1 MGAYAVSDMH
11 GCADVYHRIKKIIKP
26 EDTVYCLGDC
36 GDRGKKPWETIKL
49 VATDPQFVYIK
60 GNHEDMLVK
69 AAREAMDGSYGCS
82 KQRLLASNGGFET
95 LTELLYEDRPEIWIS
110 MLAKLPTHTTYTNEN
125 GQKFFLCHAGC
136 SLWAD
141 EPEVIPD
148 DYDLIWDRVH
158 YISKKSDLMS
168 DTIVVHGHTPIVY
181 LAEDIGVEEP
191 DEWIP
196 LTYCDG
202 KKICI
207 DQGTVFSGH
216 SILLNLDTLEAIDIN
231 LND

>member
-26 EDTVYCLGDC
+26 EDIVYCLGDC
-36 GDRGKKPWETIKL
+36 GDRGSKPWETIKL
-49 VATDPQFVYIK
+49 VATDPQFILLK

-95 LTELLYEDRPEIWIS
+95 LTELLYEDRPETWIS
-110 MLAKLPTHTTYTNEN
+110 MLAKLPTHTTYTNKN
-125 GQKFFLCHAGC
+125 GQKIFLCHAGC
-136 SLWAD
+136 NLWAD

-148 DYDLIWDRVH
+148 DHDLIWDRVH
-158 YISKKSDLMS
+158 YISTKSDLMS
-168 DTIVVHGHTPIVY
+168 DTIVVHGHTWVNYIK
-181 LAEDIGVEEP
+181 EDLNMKNTENEF
-191 DEWIP
+191 
-196 LTYCDG
+196 LFYTNN

-207 DQGTVFSGH
+207 DLGTFHTSKAG
-216 SILLNLDTLEAIDIN
+216 ILNLDTFEAVYFNI
-231 LND
+231 